1 MINRFA
7 VFCTQ
12 INKLSHHIQRI
23 KNHEMKE
30 FNLKGIHCM
39 CIFQLHHND
48 QQLTLTQLAANCNED
63 KAAISRVV
71 NQLTVDGYINEQP
84 ANKYRVCLTLT
95 EKGHQVAE
103 KIDEL
108 AVAAVDAIGKDL
120 SNEEREIFYKAL
132 DSISNNIT
140 TYLND

>member
-30 FNLKGIHCM
+30 FDLKGIHCM
-39 CIFQLHHND
+39 CLFQLHHND
-48 QQLTLTQLAANCNED
+48 NQLTLTQLAANCNED

-71 NQLTVDGYINEQP
+71 NQLTIDGYIKEPP
-84 ANKYRVCLTLT
+84 ANKYKACLTLT
-95 EKGHQVAE
+95 DKGHEVAR
-103 KIDEL
+103 KIDVL
-108 AVAAVDAIGKDL
+108 AINAVDAIGNDVTE
-120 SNEEREIFYKAL
+120 EEREIFYKVLTRLSQNMESYLL
-132 DSISNNIT
+132 D
-140 TYLND
+140 

>member
-12 INKLSHHIQRI
+12 INKISHHIQRI

-39 CIFQLHHND
+39 CLFQLHHND
-48 QQLTLTQLAANCNED
+48 NQLTLTQLAANCNED

-71 NQLTVDGYINEQP
+71 NQLTADGYIHEQP
-84 ANKYRVCLTLT
+84 SNKYRVCLTLT
-95 EKGHQVAE
+95 EKGHEVAE
-103 KIDEL
+103 QIDSL
-108 AVAAVDAIGKDL
+108 AASAVDAIGQNL
-120 SNEEREIFYKAL
+120 TEEEREIFYQAL
-132 DSISNNIT
+132 ASISDNISE
-140 TYLND
+140 YLID